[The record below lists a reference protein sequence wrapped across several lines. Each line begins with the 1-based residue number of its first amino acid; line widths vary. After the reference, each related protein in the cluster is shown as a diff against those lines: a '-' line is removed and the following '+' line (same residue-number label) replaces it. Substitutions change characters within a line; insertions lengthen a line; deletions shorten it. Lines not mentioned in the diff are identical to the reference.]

1 MTLSLALLGL
11 GLVAFAMLRRLFS
24 LRRDAELASLENRL
38 GTVRDR
44 FESILAR
51 KRDLARELDDKE
63 RELAT
68 RRSNG
73 EGIQTLPMF
82 DLGTETIDENER
94 VSRYLVSKG
103 KITLEQSQKAFDK
116 MGTLQMDYLA
126 VCLTLGFIDLDT
138 AKAVA
143 RAGKP
148 AR

>member
-1 MTLSLALLGL
+1 MTLPLVLLGL
-11 GLVAFAMLRRLFS
+11 GLVVFVMLRRMFS
-24 LRRDAELASLENRL
+24 IRRDADLAALDGRL
-38 GTVRDR
+38 RTVRDR
-44 FESILAR
+44 YEFTLAR

-73 EGIQTLPMF
+73 EGIRVFPGFEPDT
-82 DLGTETIDENER
+82 DTDDGNER
-94 VSRYLVSKG
+94 ISRLLIARG

-116 MGTLQMDYLA
+116 MATLQMDYLA

-138 AKAVA
+138 AKAAA
-143 RAGKP
+143 RTGKS